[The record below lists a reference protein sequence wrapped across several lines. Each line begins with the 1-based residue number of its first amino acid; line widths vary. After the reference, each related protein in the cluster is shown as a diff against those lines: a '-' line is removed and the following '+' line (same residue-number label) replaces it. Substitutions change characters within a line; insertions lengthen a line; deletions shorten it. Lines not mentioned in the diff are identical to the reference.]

1 LLFAGLRNSSRW
13 SSNSPRLLTAKSF
26 EKPAAK
32 TDVALRAPCFFLSLR
47 ENFTGMEE
55 IKIGSLKGLDK
66 AARLFLDRIGQSRV
80 IAFYGAMGAGK
91 TTFIKALC
99 DVLGVVDDVN
109 SPTFNIINEYR
120 SGDGDA
126 IFHFDFY
133 RIEKVSEAV
142 DIGFDEYVYSGDLC
156 LIEWPQN
163 IEQIL
168 PVDTLKVQISVLDD
182 GCRVVIF

>member
-1 LLFAGLRNSSRW
+1 MNDIRI
-13 SSNSPRLLTAKSF
+13 
-26 EKPAAK
+26 E
-32 TDVALRAPCFFLSLR
+32 
-47 ENFTGMEE
+47 
-55 IKIGSLKGLDK
+55 SLKELGD
-66 AARLFLDRIGQSRV
+66 AARLFLDGIGESRV

-99 DVLGVVDDVN
+99 DVLGVEDDVN

-120 SGDGDA
+120 TDNGDA
-126 IFHFDFY
+126 VYHFDFY
-133 RIEKVSEAV
+133 RIEKVSEAM
-142 DIGFDEYVYSGDLC
+142 DIGFEEYVYSGDLC

-182 GCRVVIF
+182 GCRVVTF